1 MPKNIITQTT
11 NDFGVVVKPQSML
24 KIIKESGLALISS
37 KLDNE
42 MNEMVARILA
52 NSQEFFTRFLIQ
64 LLLVVILW

>member
-24 KIIKESGLALISS
+24 KIINESGLALISS